1 MVEVMGAIRTP
12 RRDAIRDTRRPAVD
26 VSTTDRRTSAGGAPA
41 PRRPAART
49 ARSLSRTVLV
59 SIALAA
65 VSAVGC
71 ASHGPLASAKVA
83 QAERAVDDAQ
93 QAGAGVSAQLELR
106 TAQDKLRAAQTALAK
121 GKNDQAIRFAEQAAV
136 DGEYAHALAAN
147 QRANTMA
154 DEMGQYN
161 KVLRQELERLPK

>member
-1 MVEVMGAIRTP
+1 M
-12 RRDAIRDTRRPAVD
+12 D
-26 VSTTDRRTSAGGAPA
+26 VSA
-41 PRRPAART
+41 RPLYRT
-49 ARSLSRTVLV
+49 ALV
-59 SIALAA
+59 SIALAT

-121 GKNDQAIRFAEQAAV
+121 DKNDQAIRLAEQAAV
-136 DGEYAHALAAN
+136 DGEYARALAAK
-147 QRANTMA
+147 QRANAMA
-154 DEMGQYN
+154 DEIGRYN

>member
-1 MVEVMGAIRTP
+1 M
-12 RRDAIRDTRRPAVD
+12 D
-26 VSTTDRRTSAGGAPA
+26 VSSRLLYHTSL
-41 PRRPAART
+41 T
-49 ARSLSRTVLV
+49 
-59 SIALAA
+59 SIVLAA

-71 ASHGPLASAKVA
+71 ASVDPLASAKVA

-93 QAGAGVSAQLELR
+93 QAGAGVSAQLEFR

-136 DGEYAHALAAN
+136 DGEYARALAAN
-147 QRANTMA
+147 HRANALA

-161 KVLRQELERLPK
+161 KVLRQELERLQK

>member
-12 RRDAIRDTRRPAVD
+12 RRDAIPDTRRPAVD
-26 VSTTDRRTSAGGAPA
+26 VSLLDKW
-41 PRRPAART
+41 
-49 ARSLSRTVLV
+49 LSRTVLV

-83 QAERAVDDAQ
+83 QAEHAVDDAQ

-147 QRANTMA
+147 QRAKAMA